1 MKEAISLFII
11 GVIIAIGRYL
21 VSKEVM
27 AIRTL
32 IGRGILGG
40 ALGLVAYPAL
50 WIISSWIPV
59 PPAGELQIMI
69 GLASALSAMGTEILE
84 KALAAL
90 IFKFTGK
97 DVNEAPKV
105 D

>member
-1 MKEAISLFII
+1 MKEAISLFVI
-11 GVIIAIGRYL
+11 GVIIAIGRFL
-21 VSKEVM
+21 VSNEKM
-27 AIRTL
+27 SFRKI

-50 WIISSWIPV
+50 WIISSWLPI

-69 GLASALSAMGTEILE
+69 GMGCALSAMGTEILE
-84 KALAAL
+84 KALEAL

-97 DVNEAPKV
+97 DVSNPKAE
-105 D
+105 